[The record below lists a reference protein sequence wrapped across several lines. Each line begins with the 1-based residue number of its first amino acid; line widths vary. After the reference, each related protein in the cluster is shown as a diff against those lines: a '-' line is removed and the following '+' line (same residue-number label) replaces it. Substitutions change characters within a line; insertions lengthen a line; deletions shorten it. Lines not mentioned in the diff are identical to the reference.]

1 LSWRGVLV
9 YWVLA
14 AVAAGQLAV
23 TLRNRQ
29 TPAEANVQ
37 VTAPIIETPAAA
49 IDGIRIERGDDVRE
63 FRIESG
69 RWRAENPDQAVSS
82 DLIAALIDT
91 LTTIPPVE
99 ILEAGTADPAT
110 YGLAPPQTVVR
121 MVSGGEPLAT
131 VEMGNRN
138 PTRTAVYAHRADV
151 GQSYLLGL
159 NAQYYLDLIFERA
172 AAAPV
177 APPAG

>member
-1 LSWRGVLV
+1 MSWRSVLV

-14 AVAAGQLAV
+14 AVVVGQLAF
-23 TLRNRQ
+23 TLRSRE
-29 TPAEANVQ
+29 TPVDQSTEVA
-37 VTAPIIETPAAA
+37 APIVDASTA
-49 IDGIRIERGDDVRE
+49 IDGIRVERGDDVRE

-69 RWRAENPDQAVSS
+69 RWQAENPDNAVSS

-99 ILEAGTADPAT
+99 ILASGATDPAN

-121 MVSGGEPLAT
+121 MASRGEPLAT

-138 PTRTAVYAHRADV
+138 PTRTAVYAHRPDL
-151 GQSYLLGL
+151 GRSYLLGL

-172 AAAPV
+172 AAATAP
-177 APPAG
+177 PPAG